1 MKYSLEII
9 QKSDGESSTVAVD
22 ANGEKYDDV
31 LILHYIFDSAEYSLE
46 ISDNEMAQNRFGA
59 IKLSMRFIEGR
70 TTAARF
76 DDGVNGGEFPIFTKK
91 LEVQFDGTDCNVSC
105 EFSYGEGGESI
116 NLTVS
121 ARVLQ

>member
-1 MKYSLEII
+1 MKYSLEIT

-22 ANGEKYDDV
+22 ASGELYDGV
-31 LILHYIFDSAEYSLE
+31 LVLHYIFDSAEYSLE
-46 ISDNEMAQNRFGA
+46 ISDCEMAQLRYGA

-76 DDGVNGGEFPIFTKK
+76 DDGVNGGEFPIFTRK
-91 LEVQFDGTDCNVSC
+91 LEIKFDGADCKVNC
-105 EFSYGEGGESI
+105 EFSYGEDGDVTEI
-116 NLTVS
+116 TVD

>member
-1 MKYSLEII
+1 MKYSLEIT

-22 ANGEKYDDV
+22 ASGEVYGDV

-46 ISDNEMAQNRFGA
+46 ISDSEMAQNRFGA

-76 DDGVNGGEFPIFTKK
+76 DDGVNGGEFPIFTRK
-91 LEVQFDGTDCNVSC
+91 LEVHFDGADCKAEC
-105 EFSYGEGGESI
+105 EFSYGEDGDVV
-116 NLTVS
+116 NLSVAAS
-121 ARVLQ
+121 VFQ

>member
-1 MKYSLEII
+1 MKYSLEIT

-22 ANGEKYDDV
+22 ASGEVYGDV

-70 TTAARF
+70 TTAASF
-76 DDGVNGGEFPIFTKK
+76 DDGVNGGGFPIFTRK
-91 LEVQFDGTDCNVSC
+91 LQVQFAGADCKVEC
-105 EFSYGEGGESI
+105 EFSYGEDGDAV
-116 NLTVS
+116 NLSVKAS
-121 ARVLQ
+121 VFQ